1 MVEGRY
7 QTNDEYVKE
16 FKTQHLQDPEI
27 RPVSETGPDSLIQ
40 NLLYLIGTVILVAV
54 TCWGL
59 NARFGENDQFH
70 QLIAVRG
77 WGQFAGTSHIPYS
90 SKLLGYILH
99 AVYSFSDTIPAYSV
113 FLVMCIAFCLYS
125 IFMEAVRC
133 SNRFLFLLIAFASSL
148 SLLQTVFFTSVAEM
162 CSFSGMLLLHH
173 RINHRLRIGG
183 NWRPAVLLTLGI
195 MLRYESFLHAAVSAV
210 PLILMRLFTIYRI
223 GGIDR
228 RFLLKLLSFALA
240 LMPALCLRC
249 VDLTYQKVSAN
260 TIEYSRLETWN
271 RGFTAFFDKRVSDYL
286 PAERLT
292 QILEK
297 ASAGAEDIDLYRNL
311 MLFLPDEPR
320 LDAMA
325 KAGIA
330 ASAELPVNYAR
341 RWIALRDLIS
351 AIRRSWGVL
360 LPTMV
365 LLVLFPGC
373 IWRAEIGLLL
383 LTICTLQIA
392 VCLTFKTPPWR
403 IYMPAFWGVMVLA
416 WLQTVTCLGQRSL
429 RHSNLRT
436 GVLVGLCL
444 LLGIARMGAANN
456 ARVSGQV
463 LQDNFSWMLSQE
475 NAIFVQVC
483 DALGFEMAFPAGE
496 GTLSKSVDIIP
507 PGQLALLPDVRKYCL
522 SLFPKGEW
530 STEERRVI
538 FMFKSQ
544 PSIDSLHGVE
554 PRLAILEREFNVFHG
569 LKIAS
574 SEVLRESG
582 DCVFVEIHLAKHF
595 NPAM

>member
-7 QTNDEYVKE
+7 QTNDEYLKE
-16 FKTQHLQDPEI
+16 FKTQGLQDPEI
-27 RPVSETGPDSLIQ
+27 RSVSETGPDSLIE
-40 NLLYLIGTVILVAV
+40 NLLSFIGAVVLVAL

-59 NARFGENDQFH
+59 NARLGENDQFH

-77 WGQFAGTSHIPYS
+77 WGQFAGTSDIPYS
-90 SKLLGYILH
+90 SKTLGYVLH
-99 AVYSFSDTIPAYSV
+99 VVYSFNHAIPAYSV
-113 FLVMCIAFCLYS
+113 FLVICIAFCLYS
-125 IFMEAVRC
+125 LSMEAVRC
-133 SNRFLFLLIAFASSL
+133 SNRFLFLIVAFASSL
-148 SLLQTVFFTSVAEM
+148 SLMQTVFFTSVAEM

-173 RINHRLRIGG
+173 SINHRMRTGFH
-183 NWRPAVLLTLGI
+183 WRPAVLLTFGI
-195 MLRYESFLHAAVSAV
+195 MLRYESFLHAAVSVA
-210 PLILMRLFTIYRI
+210 PLVFLRLFAVYRI

-228 RFLLKLLSFALA
+228 RLLLTLLSFALA

-249 VDLTYQKVSAN
+249 GDLMYKQVSAN
-260 TIEYSRLETWN
+260 SIDYSRLETWN
-271 RGFTAFFDKRVSDYL
+271 RGFRAIFDKRVSESL
-286 PAERLT
+286 PAERMK

-297 ASAGAEDIDLYRNL
+297 ASAGTEDIDLYRNL
-311 MLFLPDEPR
+311 MLFLPDESR

-330 ASAELPVNYAR
+330 ASDELPVNYAR
-341 RWIALRDLIS
+341 SSIALRDLMS
-351 AIRRSWGVL
+351 AIRRSWSVL
-360 LPTMV
+360 LPTVV
-365 LLVLFPGC
+365 LLVLFWSC
-373 IWRAEIGLLL
+373 IWRTEIGLLL
-383 LTICTLQIA
+383 LAICTIQIA

-403 IYMPAFWGVMVLA
+403 IYMPAFWAVMVLA
-416 WLQTVTCLGQRSL
+416 WLQTVTFLRQKSL
-429 RHSNLRT
+429 RQSKLRR
-436 GVLVGLCL
+436 GLLIGLCL
-444 LLGIARMGAANN
+444 LLGIARIGAANS
-456 ARVSGQV
+456 ASVSGQV
-463 LQDNFSWMLSQE
+463 LQNNFSWMLSQE

-496 GTLSKSVDIIP
+496 GTLSKSVDIITA
-507 PGQLALLPDVRKYCL
+507 QLTLFPDVRKYCL

-530 STEERRVI
+530 STEQRRVI

-554 PRLAILEREFNVFHG
+554 SRLAILEREFNVFHG

-595 NPAM
+595 SPAM